1 MMDSQPS
8 LPSSSSSP
16 PSPPPSSPPRGRGG
30 GEGGGGKRR
39 AAASSPPI
47 NFLGRHRMA
56 AAISQLHHQIDVI
69 KEELEQ
75 LDTLGE
81 SSIACRE
88 LFSSV
93 ESIPDPLLP
102 TTQGPVDMS
111 WERWF
116 RGAHESKSHK
126 RWI

>member
-30 GEGGGGKRR
+30 GEGGGGKRG

-75 LDTLGE
+75 LETLGE
-81 SSIACRE
+81 SSIACRDPN
-88 LFSSV
+88 FSICS
-93 ESIPDPLLP
+93 SSDSFQALNPYPILCSPRLRD
-102 TTQGPVDMS
+102 
-111 WERWF
+111 
-116 RGAHESKSHK
+116 

>member
-16 PSPPPSSPPRGRGG
+16 WPSSPPRGRGG
-30 GEGGGGKRR
+30 GGGGGGGKRG
-39 AAASSPPI
+39 AAASPLTI

-75 LDTLGE
+75 LETLGE

-93 ESIPDPLLP
+93 ESVPDPLLP